1 MSARAVYLM
10 YHELAQPG
18 RALVDE
24 DPGYARY
31 AVAES
36 DFRQHLSHLRAN
48 HVRGLSV
55 GEALAAK
62 AKDESAADEHERVV
76 ITFDDGC
83 ETDLTVAAPLL
94 EEAGMNATFY
104 VVSGHVGRRGFMS
117 QTQLRELSA
126 RGFEVGSHSVTHS
139 LLTDLAPERVR
150 AELSESKDA
159 LEQMT
164 GRRVA
169 HFSCPGGRWSA
180 LVARLAEE
188 SGYESVATS
197 RVGSND
203 ASTDRFR
210 LSRVA
215 VMRHTTPADFDRCV
229 RAEGLLRRRAQ
240 DAVLSL
246 AKRALGNGAYQ
257 RLRSSALQKKY

>member
-10 YHELAQPG
+10 YHELARPG
-18 RALVDE
+18 RPLVDE

-31 AVAES
+31 AVAAE
-36 DFRQHLSHLRAN
+36 DFRQHLSRLRSQ

-55 GEALAAK
+55 GEAL
-62 AKDESAADEHERVV
+62 DGSAADESQCVV

-83 ETDLTVAAPLL
+83 ETDLTEAAPLL
-94 EEAGMNATFY
+94 EEVKMNATFY

-117 QTQLRELSA
+117 PAQVRELA
-126 RGFEVGSHSVTHS
+126 GRGFEVGSHSVTHS
-139 LLTDLAPERVR
+139 LLTDLAPGRVR
-150 AELSESKDA
+150 AELADSKDA

-169 HFSCPGGRWSA
+169 HFSCPGGRWSPA
-180 LVARLAEE
+180 VARLAEE
-188 SGYESVATS
+188 IGYESVATS
-197 RVGSND
+197 RVGVNGR
-203 ASTDRFR
+203 ATNRFR
-210 LSRVA
+210 LARVA
-215 VMRHTTPADFDRCV
+215 VMRHTTPADFERCA
-229 RAEGLLRRRAQ
+229 RAEGFLRRRAH

-257 RLRSSALQKKY
+257 RLRSAALRK

>member
-10 YHELAQPG
+10 YHELARAG
-18 RALVDE
+18 RPLVDE

-31 AVAES
+31 AVAAE
-36 DFRQHLSHLRAN
+36 DFRQHLSRLRAN

-55 GEALAAK
+55 GEALAAR
-62 AKDESAADEHERVV
+62 AEDGGAADESRSVV

-83 ETDLTVAAPLL
+83 ETDLTEAAPLL
-94 EEAGMNATFY
+94 EEVKMNATFY

-117 QTQLRELSA
+117 KSQVRELA
-126 RGFEVGSHSVTHS
+126 GRGFEVGSHSVTHS
-139 LLTDLAPERVR
+139 LLSDLPPERVR
-150 AELSESKDA
+150 AELADSKDA

-169 HFSCPGGRWSA
+169 HFSCPGGRWSPAVA
-180 LVARLAEE
+180 LLAEE
-188 SGYESVATS
+188 VGYESVATS
-197 RVGSND
+197 RVGVNGR
-203 ASTDRFR
+203 ATNRFR
-210 LSRVA
+210 LARVA
-215 VMRHTTPADFDRCV
+215 VMRHTTLADFERCA
-229 RAEGLLRRRAQ
+229 RAEGFLRRRAH

-257 RLRSSALQKKY
+257 RLRSAALRK